1 MVLEKYKQTF
11 VKHYSKPKVRRGLK
25 LAFVTVVGLGWV
37 ISQYVT
43 SVLTLEQTVLFA
55 LILLLVSLEIVETKI
70 YDIED
75 LFNTPIGVHKDNYAV
90 DDTISEDVDTNYPQ
104 KGFIISYSGSTG
116 TSKSPVKQM
125 IQRGAQIHILAKNP
139 ANAINPDETDLI
151 LEALK
156 SRYEFDK
163 EYDDIEVRF
172 YDEQAS
178 IKGLK
183 TDDLLVMSWYTFAQE
198 RGREVMGHENPALTV
213 KSSNDYE
220 FEILGRFFEDVYYA
234 LWNVGQ
240 TPAELYESD
249 DCPDALER
257 WVGRQRDTERED
269 WLRAIS
275 GKSYESR
282 QTMFGS

>member
-1 MVLEKYKQTF
+1 MVLEKYKQNF
-11 VKHYSKPKVRRGLK
+11 IKHYSKPKVRRGLK
-25 LAFVTVVGLGWV
+25 LGFVTIIGLGWV
-37 ISQYVT
+37 VSQYVT

-55 LILLLVSLEIVETKI
+55 LVLLLVSLEIVETKI
-70 YDIED
+70 YDLEN
-75 LFNTPIGVHKDNYAV
+75 LFNEPISAHRDNYDV
-90 DDTISEDVDTNYPQ
+90 DDTISGHFDSNYPA

-125 IQRGAQIHILAKNP
+125 IQRGTKVHILAKNP
-139 ANAINPDETDLI
+139 AHAINPDETDLI

-172 YDEQAS
+172 YSEQAS

-183 TDDLLVMSWYTFAQE
+183 TDNLLVMSWYTFAKE
-198 RGREVMGHENPALTV
+198 RGREVMGHENPAVTV
-213 KSSNDYE
+213 NSNKDYE
-220 FEILGRFFEDVYYA
+220 FEILSRFFEDVYFA
-234 LWNVGQ
+234 LWNAGQ
-240 TPAELYESD
+240 TPIELYESNK
-249 DCPDALER
+249 CPDALAR
-257 WVGRQRDTERED
+257 WVDRQRNTERED

-282 QTMFGS
+282 QNMFQP